1 MGKTMK
7 AAIFNALSAR
17 RTTDNPDATEI
28 EFFDGKGNVQPIHLS
43 RPGQAQLIREL
54 LALHSG
60 FTHRDH
66 PLSTIHALS
75 AQPVSLGTDSEG
87 IEFLLGPGLFL
98 RVSLQRESMAALRN
112 RLNER
117 DESAQ

>member
-1 MGKTMK
+1 MK
-7 AAIFNALSAR
+7 AEIFNALSAR
-17 RTTDNPDATEI
+17 RTKDNPDATEI
-28 EFFDGKGNVQPIHLS
+28 EFLDAKGNVQPVHLS
-43 RPGQAQLIREL
+43 RSGQAQLIRDL

-75 AQPVSLGTDSEG
+75 AQPLALGTDSEG

-98 RVSLQRESMAALRN
+98 RVSMQRESMRAFCN
-112 RLNER
+112 WLNQSH
-117 DESAQ
+117 ESTQ